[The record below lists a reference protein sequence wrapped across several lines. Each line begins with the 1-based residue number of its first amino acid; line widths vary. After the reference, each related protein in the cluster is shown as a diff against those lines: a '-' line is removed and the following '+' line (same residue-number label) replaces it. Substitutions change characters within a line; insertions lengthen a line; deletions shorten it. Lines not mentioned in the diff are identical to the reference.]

1 LTRATQTIIS
11 CIESED
17 LQFLYS
23 ALFSPSIPYDAPPT
37 RYPLSVP
44 LLINRPDEKTGW
56 SPIHYCAG
64 SERPNVHI
72 LDALYC
78 AGADVALFTRDEEI
92 TALHIL
98 AMQACLPDRSAG
110 VEAYQCRL
118 AELYDF
124 TVHLISDL
132 RAPLAARDE
141 NDETCIHVAAE
152 RGMCMELL
160 MIFLECD
167 VTGAVREMRNS
178 RG

>member
-1 LTRATQTIIS
+1 
-11 CIESED
+11 
-17 LQFLYS
+17 
-23 ALFSPSIPYDAPPT
+23 
-37 RYPLSVP
+37 
-44 LLINRPDEKTGW
+44 
-56 SPIHYCAG
+56 
-64 SERPNVHI
+64 
-72 LDALYC
+72 
-78 AGADVALFTRDEEI
+78 
-92 TALHIL
+92 
-98 AMQACLPDRSAG
+98 MQARLPDRSAG

-141 NDETCIHVAAE
+141 NDETCIHAVAE